1 MPTVRL
7 TYSKDI
13 KREGR
18 KVIDVTEGRAR
29 VLINQRRAVIVEDAD
44 VLMTMTKKQLTDHA
58 APLGLEFGPR
68 ASKAEIIAAI
78 RGADKS

>member
-18 KVIDVTEGRAR
+18 KVIDVSDGRAR
-29 VLINQRRAVIVEDAD
+29 VLLNQRRAVIVEDAD
-44 VLMTMTKKQLTDHA
+44 VLLTMTKQQLVDHA
-58 APLGLEFGPR
+58 TPLGLEFGPR
-68 ASKAEIIAAI
+68 ASKAEMIAAI
-78 RGADKS
+78 RGADKN